1 MGIDPKDILIDQL
14 KEQIKQLEDRVERDE
29 FYLRALFDNLPDDIY
44 FKNRQSQF
52 VRVSKAMAKRLGFEH
67 PEEMVGKTDFD
78 IFPNQ
83 HAQEA
88 FSDEQEII
96 KTGIPVINVIE
107 NEGEFD
113 GRTSWV
119 SSSKLPLYDQNG
131 NISGIFGISRDI
143 SDLMELRISLLQRND
158 ELKTMEEELR
168 QNLEELQASQD
179 QIIYQKET
187 IEKQNVLLS
196 EHKEHLEQLVVE
208 RTRELIAAKEK
219 AEEADRLKSAFLA
232 NMSHE
237 IRTPMNSIIGF
248 SGLLAEE
255 DNLPDE
261 AKKMV
266 EFINSNAESL
276 LVLIND
282 IIDLSLIEANQ
293 LSIHQHRFSLNKFM
307 EDVYSSLEINLKTDA
322 VKFILNNQ
330 LKNNDLTLISD
341 KLRIKQI
348 VTNLLTNAFKF
359 TSVGTVELGTT
370 LNDNILNIYVRD
382 TGIGIDPDDL
392 PLIFDR
398 FRKIERK
405 GEKVFRGAGLGL
417 TISKRLAQLLG
428 GNLMAKSDKGFGSFF
443 YLEFPVDVIIKDE
456 YHG

>member
-1 MGIDPKDILIDQL
+1 
-14 KEQIKQLEDRVERDE
+14 
-29 FYLRALFDNLPDDIY
+29 
-44 FKNRQSQF
+44 
-52 VRVSKAMAKRLGFEH
+52 
-67 PEEMVGKTDFD
+67 
-78 IFPNQ
+78 
-83 HAQEA
+83 
-88 FSDEQEII
+88 
-96 KTGIPVINVIE
+96 
-107 NEGEFD
+107 
-113 GRTSWV
+113 
-119 SSSKLPLYDQNG
+119 
-131 NISGIFGISRDI
+131 
-143 SDLMELRISLLQRND
+143 
-158 ELKTMEEELR
+158 
-168 QNLEELQASQD
+168 
-179 QIIYQKET
+179 
-187 IEKQNVLLS
+187 
-196 EHKEHLEQLVVE
+196 
-208 RTRELIAAKEK
+208 
-219 AEEADRLKSAFLA
+219 
-232 NMSHE
+232 
-237 IRTPMNSIIGF
+237 
-248 SGLLAEE
+248 
-255 DNLPDE
+255 
-261 AKKMV
+261 
-266 EFINSNAESL
+266 